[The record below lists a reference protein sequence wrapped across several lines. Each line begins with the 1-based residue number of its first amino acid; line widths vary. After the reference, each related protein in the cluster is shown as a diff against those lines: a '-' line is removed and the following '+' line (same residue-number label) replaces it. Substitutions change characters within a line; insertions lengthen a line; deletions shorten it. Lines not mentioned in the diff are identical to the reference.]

1 MAFFD
6 WVAHEARIEH
16 VKKYGHIMIDLET
29 LSTKTNASI
38 IEIAAVE
45 FNKETGEI
53 GDTFDVLISPDDW
66 VKNNR
71 DINGNTLLWWMQQ
84 DKTLLSKFNNN
95 SVSFLSSAL
104 NKFTD
109 FYNHHTLCGENEKET
124 IVWGNGSTMD
134 ITILQSAYE
143 YFNKP
148 IPWKYWAVNDV
159 RTIVELNPEIKKNTI
174 FSGDKHNPIDDCK
187 HQIKYLVETLKS
199 IKK

>member
-45 FNKETGEI
+45 FNKETSEI
-53 GDTFDVLISPDDW
+53 GDTFCVEILPDDW

-84 DKTLLSKFNNN
+84 DKTLLSKFTEKTT
-95 SVSFLSSAL
+95 VPLSIAL
-104 NKFTD
+104 EKLNE
-109 FYNHHTLCGENEKET
+109 FYIAHNIPYEEKQT

-159 RTIVELNPEIKKNTI
+159 RTIVELNPEIKKNCS
-174 FSGDKHNPIDDCK
+174 FEGEKHNPIDDCK
-187 HQIKYLVETLKS
+187 HQIKYLVETLNS
-199 IKK
+199 LKK